1 MVRQSKILGPDGSP
15 VMVSELADEI
25 ATPTIAGVR
34 RIAEERVSSGLTP
47 EKLGACLLLAQ
58 TGEARA
64 FLTLAEEMEERYL
77 HYASVLQTR
86 RLVLEG
92 VPATVEAPKGVPTA
106 IVDAVNELVEDG
118 AFLEG
123 CAALLD
129 GIGKGYSVV
138 ELGWD
143 YRDGRLRPERL
154 TWRDPRYFQFDR
166 TRQDT
171 LRLCED
177 GSWEGV
183 ELPAEP
189 RFMIHMPRTRTGIP
203 IRRGVARAA
212 SWAYMVQSFALQDWA
227 AFCEVYGMPFRV
239 GKYGPGASEADK
251 RSLLRAVSS
260 IANDAAAIIPESM
273 QIDFHE
279 VTGSQ
284 GEKVFGSLIDYTDDK
299 ISLVVLGQTMTSKDG
314 SSYGQAKIHD
324 KVRLDIAQADA
335 RQLAQTVNR
344 DLVRWFVS
352 MNFGPQTLYPRVEWP
367 ITEPEDMAAISS
379 AVATLVP
386 LGLRVSQREMRDKI
400 GLSEPQ
406 SDDELLTPPASGG
419 AATGAVPLPT
429 KPTTTPAA
437 VDPTKALKGTK
448 PARLAAHV
456 DGCRCGGCLA
466 VDLMAGRS
474 GFSAEAIVDGLD
486 DVEAVLEDA
495 LADWQDISDPL
506 LDPLRDVIEK
516 ATSFEEALALLDAK
530 GPDGTKLA
538 EALAAATSI
547 ARGIGDV
554 KD

>member
-1 MVRQSKILGPDGSP
+1 MVRRSRILGPDGSP
-15 VMVSELADEI
+15 IMVSELSDEI
-25 ATPTIAGVR
+25 ATPTVAGVR
-34 RIAEERVSSGLTP
+34 RIAEDRTSSGLTP
-47 EKLGACLLLAQ
+47 EKLGSILRDAQ
-58 TGEARA
+58 IGEARA
-64 FLTLAEEMEERYL
+64 YLTLAEEMEERYL
-77 HYASVLQTR
+77 HYASALQTR

-92 VPATVEAPKGVPTA
+92 VPATVEAPKGVPTE

-118 AFLEG
+118 TFLEG

-129 GIGKGYSVV
+129 GIGKGYAVV
-138 ELGWD
+138 ELGWE
-143 YRDGRLRPERL
+143 YRDGLLRPERL
-154 TWRDPRYFQFDR
+154 TWRDPRFFQFDR
-166 TRQDT
+166 VRLDT
-171 LRLCED
+171 LRMCVD
-177 GSWEGV
+177 GEIDGV
-183 ELPAEP
+183 ELQPG
-189 RFMIHMPRTRTGIP
+189 RFVIHQPRTRTGIP

-239 GKYGPGASEADK
+239 GKYGAGASEADK
-251 RSLLRAVSS
+251 RKLLRAVSS

-273 QIDFHE
+273 LIEFHE

-284 GEKVFGSLIDYTDDK
+284 GEKVFGALIDYTDDK

-352 MNFGPQTLYPRVEWP
+352 MNFGPQTLYPKVEWP
-367 ITEPEDMAAISS
+367 IPEPEDMAAISS

-386 LGLRVSQREMRDKI
+386 LGLKVSQREMRDKI

-406 SDDELLTPPASGG
+406 SDDELLTPPASAGT
-419 AATGAVPLPT
+419 ATGAVPRPT
-429 KPTTTPAA
+429 KPTTSPAA
-437 VDPTKALKGTK
+437 VDPTKALKGAK

-495 LADWQDISDPL
+495 FADWQDISDPL

>member
-15 VMVSELADEI
+15 VMVSELSDEI
-25 ATPTIAGVR
+25 ATPTVAGVR

-47 EKLGACLLLAQ
+47 ERLGTILRDAQ
-58 TGEARA
+58 AGEARA
-64 FLTLAEEMEERYL
+64 YLTLAEEMEERYL

-92 VPATVEAPKGVPTA
+92 VPATVEAPKGVPTK
-106 IVDAVNELVEDG
+106 ITDAVNALIEDG

-123 CAALLD
+123 SAALLD
-129 GIGKGYSVV
+129 GIGKGYAVV
-138 ELGWD
+138 ELGWEF
-143 YRDGRLRPERL
+143 RDGLLRPERL
-154 TWRDPRYFQFDR
+154 TWRDPRYFQFDKVR
-166 TRQDT
+166 LDT
-171 LRLCED
+171 LRMAED
-177 GSWEGV
+177 GVVDGV
-183 ELPAEP
+183 ELPPA
-189 RFMIHMPRTRTGIP
+189 RFAVHMPRSRTGIP

-227 AFCEVYGMPFRV
+227 SFCEVYGMPFRV

-273 QIDFHE
+273 LIEFHQ
-279 VTGSQ
+279 VTGTQ

-299 ISLVVLGQTMTSKDG
+299 VSLVVLGQTMTSEDG

-344 DLVRWFVS
+344 DIIRWFVA
-352 MNFGPQTLYPRVEWP
+352 MNFGPQPLYPKVEWP

-386 LGLRVSQREMRDKI
+386 LGLKVSQREMRDKL

-406 SDDELLTPPASGG
+406 SDDELLTAPAKAEPPAGG
-419 AATGAVPLPT
+419 LPT
-429 KPTTTPAA
+429 PSKPTATPPK
-437 VDPTKALKGTK
+437 VDPTKALKGDK

-456 DGCRCGGCLA
+456 DGCRCGGCLK
-466 VDLMAGRS
+466 VDLLATRRMRADP
-474 GFSAEAIVDGLD
+474 IVDGPD
-486 DVEAVLEDA
+486 EVEAVLEDV
-495 LADWQDISDPL
+495 LADWQDITDPL
-506 LDPLRDVIEK
+506 LDPLRDVLLN
-516 ATSFEEALALLDAK
+516 ATSFEEALAMLEAK
-530 GPDGTKLA
+530 GPDGSALA
-538 EALAAATSI
+538 EALAAATAI
-547 ARGIGDV
+547 ARGIGDTR
-554 KD
+554 D

>member
-25 ATPTIAGVR
+25 ATPTVAGVR

-47 EKLGACLLLAQ
+47 ERLGAILRDAQ
-58 TGEARA
+58 SGEARA
-64 FLTLAEEMEERYL
+64 YLTLAEEMEERYL

-92 VPATVEAPKGVPTA
+92 VPATVEAPKGVPTK
-106 IVDAVNELVEDG
+106 ITDAVTELVEDG

-129 GIGKGYSVV
+129 GIGKGYAAV
-138 ELGWD
+138 ELGWEF
-143 YRDGRLRPERL
+143 RDGLLRPERL
-154 TWRDPRYFQFDR
+154 TWRDPRYFQFDKVR
-166 TRQDT
+166 LDV
-171 LRLCED
+171 LRMAED
-177 GSWEGV
+177 GVVDGV
-183 ELPAEP
+183 ELPPA
-189 RFMIHMPRTRTGIP
+189 RFAVHMPRTRTGIP

-251 RSLLRAVSS
+251 RALLRAVSS

-273 QIDFHE
+273 LIDFHE

-284 GEKVFGSLIDYTDDK
+284 GEKVFGSLIDYTDNK
-299 ISLVVLGQTMTSKDG
+299 VSLVVLGQTMTSEDG

-344 DLVRWFVS
+344 DIVRWFVS
-352 MNFGPQTLYPRVEWP
+352 MNFGPQALYPRVEWP

-386 LGLRVSQREMRDKI
+386 LGLKVSQREMRDKL

-406 SDDELLTPPASGG
+406 SDDEVLAAPAKPEPPTGG
-419 AATGAVPLPT
+419 LPAPT
-429 KPTTTPAA
+429 KPTATPPK
-437 VDPTKALKGTK
+437 VDPTKALKGDK

-456 DGCRCGGCLA
+456 VGCRCGGCLK
-466 VDLMAGRS
+466 VDLLAPRRM
-474 GFSAEAIVDGLD
+474 SAEPIVDGPD
-486 DVEAVLEDA
+486 EVEAVLEDV
-495 LADWQDISDPL
+495 LADWEDITDPL
-506 LDPLRDVIEK
+506 LDPLRDVLLH
-516 ATSFEEALALLDAK
+516 ATSFEEALAMLEAK
-530 GPDGTKLA
+530 GPDGSKLA

-554 KD
+554 RD

>member
-1 MVRQSKILGPDGSP
+1 MVRQSRILGPDGSP
-15 VMVSELADEI
+15 VMVSDLSDEI
-25 ATPTIAGVR
+25 ATPTVAGVR
-34 RIAEERVSSGLTP
+34 RVAEERTTSGLTP
-47 EKLGACLLLAQ
+47 EKLGAILRDAQ

-64 FLTLAEEMEERYL
+64 YLTLAEEMEERYL

-106 IVDAVNELVEDG
+106 IVDAVNELAEDG

-129 GIGKGYSVV
+129 GIGKGYSAV

-154 TWRDPRYFQFDR
+154 TWRDPRFFQFDR
-166 TRQDT
+166 IGLDT
-171 LRLCED
+171 LRMAVD
-177 GSWEGV
+177 GEIDGV
-183 ELPAEP
+183 ELPPA
-189 RFMIHMPRTRTGIP
+189 RFMVHQPRTRTGIP

-239 GKYGPGASEADK
+239 GKYGAGASEADK
-251 RSLLRAVSS
+251 RKLLRAVSS

-273 QIDFHE
+273 LIEFHE

-406 SDDELLTPPASGG
+406 SDDELLTPPAGGG
-419 AATGAVPLPT
+419 AAAGGVPLPT

-516 ATSFEEALALLDAK
+516 ATSFEEALAMLAVK

-538 EALAAATSI
+538 EALAAATAI